1 LSAQKRTA
9 PPDGVRTLDATP
21 LFSPENAMPETPIE
35 ERLAAYHAHYV
46 WRINA
51 AIAGDQMDLVRD
63 LAGEYED
70 ETLGLMLALEGSTT
84 SGAYDGAAEILEF
97 GCGTQYWQGGRHTRP
112 RFRFWRRAADRR

>member
-1 LSAQKRTA
+1 MRQS
-9 PPDGVRTLDATP
+9 
-21 LFSPENAMPETPIE
+21 LFSPENSMPATPIE

-46 WRINA
+46 GRINA

-63 LAGEYED
+63 LVGEYED
-70 ETLGLMLALEGSTT
+70 ETLGLMLAQGSTT

-97 GCGTQYWQGGRHTRP
+97 GGGTQYWPGSRHSRP

>member
-1 LSAQKRTA
+1 
-9 PPDGVRTLDATP
+9 
-21 LFSPENAMPETPIE
+21 MPATPIE

-46 WRINA
+46 GQINA

-63 LAGEYED
+63 LVGEYED

-97 GCGTQYWQGGRHTRP
+97 GGGTQYWPGGRHSRP